1 MMKQSEPPVKDISIL
16 ENVLVKAVDKG
27 CRECGSIV
35 FSFQAG
41 LSIEKES
48 KLYLLSV
55 DCGKCGA
62 EYVEVLDARYIDD
75 NEYEEE

>member
-1 MMKQSEPPVKDISIL
+1 MMKQSEPTVKDISIL

-41 LSIEKES
+41 LSI
-48 KLYLLSV
+48 
-55 DCGKCGA
+55 
-62 EYVEVLDARYIDD
+62 
-75 NEYEEE
+75 